1 LEGRETGRIV
11 YTVGH
16 SSREFQELLEI
27 LRAYNVKV
35 LVDVRRFPKSRRVP
49 WTESSRLK
57 ELLEREGV
65 SYVWLGDLLGG
76 FRSGGYKRYMETE
89 DYRRGLEKL
98 VDIIEGSGG
107 PVAIMC
113 RERLWFKCH
122 RRFISDS
129 LTQLGYKVVHI
140 IEKGKT
146 YVHKGGGAA
155 GI

>member
-1 LEGRETGRIV
+1 LEGGETGRIV

-76 FRSGGYKRYMETE
+76 YRSGGYKRYMETE

-98 VDIIEGSGG
+98 VDIIEGSRG

>member
-1 LEGRETGRIV
+1 MEGGETGRIV

-65 SYVWLGDLLGG
+65 SYVWLGNLLGG
-76 FRSGGYKRYMETE
+76 YRSGGYKRYMETE

-98 VDIIEGSGG
+98 VDVIEDSRG

-140 IEKGKT
+140 VEKGKA